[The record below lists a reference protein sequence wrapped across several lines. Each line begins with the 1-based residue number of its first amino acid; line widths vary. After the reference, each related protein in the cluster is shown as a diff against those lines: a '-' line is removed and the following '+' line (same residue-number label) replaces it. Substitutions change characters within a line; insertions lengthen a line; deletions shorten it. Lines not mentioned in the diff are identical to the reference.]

1 VASKAHFAAATEADA
16 WDPRSYSREVLREA
30 LWEARIAGVVSHDRA
45 NVFMKLWR
53 LCQGDP
59 DAQFGLTGVDSL
71 SFEEVLAL
79 MAEAG
84 GFDSD
89 PAAKEGAVEVD
100 PDRAIDRLEA
110 IGDRLAR
117 AAERGERVV
126 LATGHPSG
134 LPLLYAE
141 TARLLQ
147 REGGRVLR
155 PLDGTSWK
163 EAGRRREIRYLH
175 GVAVLT
181 DRGST
186 LHTHSPD
193 PMRRMLAE
201 ATPDLVFADHGF
213 AGAAI
218 EAGIDTV
225 SIADVNDPALVV
237 AHHQGRAGPV
247 VVMDDNVRPE
257 TYWPCF
263 QVLASRFRPDARPGR

>member
-1 VASKAHFAAATEADA
+1 VASKAHFAPATEADA
-16 WDPRSYSREVLREA
+16 WDPRPYPREVLREA

-59 DAQFGLTGVDSL
+59 DAQFGLSGVDSM
-71 SFEEVLAL
+71 SFDEVLAL

-84 GFDSD
+84 GFEPD
-89 PAAKEGAVEVD
+89 PGVTDGVVEVN
-100 PDRAIDRLEA
+100 PDSVIDRLER

-141 TARLLQ
+141 TAKLLQ
-147 REGGRVLR
+147 REGARVLR

-175 GVAVLT
+175 GVAILT

-193 PMRRMLAE
+193 PMRRMLEE

-218 EAGIDTV
+218 EAGVDTV

-237 AHHQGRAGPV
+237 ASHQGRAGPV

-263 QVLASRFRPDARPGR
+263 QVLASRFNPRSHPSG